1 MQNPPLYASAMFAS
15 RNLRLASQS
24 KTGELLRAL
33 EACCSPHHLASFFTV
48 TASGGMSRS
57 KAIDDHEQLERTWLR
72 STTAEVHLASNAA
85 GQRANL
91 EAFAWATLER
101 HPVPYVRA
109 EGENFLQRAT
119 LHRSLAATETVAFVD
134 ALRAL
139 FELLDAPCGYLLVS
153 TDHGLALSELGF
165 ERIMGRRPPEATQP
179 DGPSTPDVSGSIIR
193 YHHPEDTNDRVE
205 QLVEVRSL
213 VGPRL
218 RGTYWGTFIGRE
230 MVDELGGAD
239 RVRRE
244 APVHLVEPFG
254 DGALCLQLTPV
265 PEPITTP
272 AMQSGLLALEQFL
285 QPVLVP
291 LPPYWATRAA
301 KAAQRAAASG
311 GTTNPA

>member
-1 MQNPPLYASAMFAS
+1 MYGQQMYASAVFAS
-15 RNLRLASQS
+15 RNSRLASESQTS
-24 KTGELLRAL
+24 VLLDCV
-33 EACCSPHHLASFFTV
+33 ETCCAPHRLASFFTV

-57 KAIDDHEQLERTWLR
+57 KTIDDHEQLERTWLR

-109 EGENFLQRAT
+109 GGENYLQRAA
-119 LHRSLAATETVAFVD
+119 LHRSLAATETDSFIN

-139 FELLDAPCGYLLVS
+139 FELLDAPCGYLHLS

-165 ERIMGRRPPEATQP
+165 ERIMGRRPPEASQS
-179 DGPSTPDVSGSIIR
+179 DGARTTDVGGSVIR
-193 YHHPEDTNDRVE
+193 YSHPEDTNDRVE
-205 QLVEVRSL
+205 QLAEVRSL
-213 VGPRL
+213 VGGRL
-218 RGTYWGTFIGRE
+218 RGTYWGTFLGRE
-230 MVDELGGAD
+230 MVDELGGAE
-239 RVRRE
+239 RITRE

-254 DGALCLQLTPV
+254 DGALYLQLTPS

-272 AMQSGLLALEQFL
+272 AMQAGLLALEQFL

-291 LPPYWATRAA
+291 LPLYWATRAA
-301 KAAQRAAASG
+301 KA
-311 GTTNPA
+311 